1 MRVNLDESIER
12 VLRSRQPALVLAS
25 ALVHHNS
32 AEELDQE
39 HLIAAARREREGG
52 RRNQ

>member
-12 VLRSRQPALVLAS
+12 VLRSRQPAVVLAS

-32 AEELDQE
+32 TEELDQE
-39 HLIAAARREREGG
+39 LLIAAARRESE
-52 RRNQ
+52 